1 MYIDRHILIRY
12 FSNECSEQEKEY
24 VRQWLE
30 SDNTHK
36 KQFINERIRFDAS
49 LIVDEEKIT
58 LPETIKRTNTFNM
71 LKIASI
77 VLLLIGSSYL
87 FGLYNN
93 RQPTVITQTI
103 HVPVSNRISVTLPD
117 GTLVWLNSNTTLTYP
132 NVFTDKQRIVEL
144 NGEAYFDVTKNDE
157 KSFIVKTNKYNIEV
171 LGTTFNVDAYAG
183 KPSFSTAL
191 FTGKLKLYRSDEDAG
206 LILNHG
212 ETAELIDNQLKISRT
227 ETEIYRWRDGLIV
240 IEDKSFVEIMQLFEK
255 YYGHEIIIQNNKV
268 KDLGYHGKLRIADGI
283 DHALRVLQN
292 DFRFS
297 YKRDEDTNSIYIY

>member
-1 MYIDRHILIRY
+1 MNIDRHILIRY
-12 FSNECSEQEKEY
+12 FSNECSEQEKED

-36 KQFINERIRFDAS
+36 KQFIHERIRFDAS

-58 LPETIKRTNTFNM
+58 TPETIKKTKTFNI

-77 VLLLIGSSYL
+77 VLLLIGSGYL

-144 NGEAYFDVTKNDE
+144 NGEAYFDVMKNDQ

-171 LGTTFNVDAYAG
+171 LGTTFNIDAYAG

-191 FTGKLKLYRSDEDAG
+191 FTGKLKLYRNDEDES
-206 LILNHG
+206 LILNQG

-255 YYGHEIIIQNNKV
+255 YFGHEIIIQNKKV

-283 DHALRVLQN
+283 EHALRVLQN

-297 YKRDEDTNSIYIY
+297 YKRDEDTNCIYIY